1 MSTFIF
7 RITVIFTRGSFRE
20 GEAGKMLGAG
30 TNARRKIGMGG
41 AAARWLCRRRGAGG
55 GKE

>member
-7 RITVIFTRGSFRE
+7 RITVIFTKGSFRE

-30 TNARRKIGMGG
+30 TNARRIGMGG
-41 AAARWLCRRRGAGG
+41 AAARWRCRRRGAGG
-55 GKE
+55 AKQ